1 MGFSNIV
8 SQVVLFM
15 SIMIVIVVLSV
26 VYKTYVTTTNL
37 SLKIQQEKAVA
48 KIDTSFKILNGTY
61 DSLDNNVLVYLENT
75 GSIKMDPKYID
86 VMVDNERLSRNST
99 NRVVELV
106 ASTNLINFNLWDP
119 GELIKINVS
128 KTLAQGAHLIRVSV
142 ENGIMRS
149 IILEA

>member
-15 SIMIVIVVLSV
+15 SVMIVIVVLSV

-61 DSLDNNVLVYLENT
+61 DSFDNNVLVYLENT

-106 ASTNLINFNLWDP
+106 ASKNLINFNLWDP